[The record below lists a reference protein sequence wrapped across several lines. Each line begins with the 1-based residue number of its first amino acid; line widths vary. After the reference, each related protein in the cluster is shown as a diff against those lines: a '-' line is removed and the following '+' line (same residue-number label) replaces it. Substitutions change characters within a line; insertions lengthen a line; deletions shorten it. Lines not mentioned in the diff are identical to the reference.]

1 MRRRGDKIK
10 TDFIFFPFADD
21 EIFIFSAGD
30 NLFFCGDIFVFL
42 IFGGKCRLVEC
53 ASARWAENK
62 AILGVK
68 DKKYIVSGLPFLI
81 FGGKCYPV
89 KRRIARWAENKKG
102 RK

>member
-1 MRRRGDKIK
+1 MKRG
-10 TDFIFFPFADD
+10 T
-21 EIFIFSAGD
+21 
-30 NLFFCGDIFVFL
+30 
-42 IFGGKCRLVEC
+42 
-53 ASARWAENK
+53 ARWAENK

-102 RK
+102 RKQKREKCLIVSLSLILDGCEAAQVCRSAMGRE